1 MGKEKLKVVY
11 DCDDVL
17 WDLNTHVALLKGI
30 DPNCLV
36 NFAMLENEA
45 LTMSERKAML
55 AGFRDAKSF
64 VDIKF
69 YDGADRILEAEEL
82 GATVMINS
90 NAYNEA
96 IAELKREQLT
106 KLLPEMTPEK
116 MRINVIDPDG
126 ACHKKIEKDLFIFVD
141 DSPFNVALS
150 EAKINIMPR
159 RLWNVTPKA
168 KEIVRGKNVVWIDDL
183 TKINQFV
190 RETLA
195 KQAI

>member
-1 MGKEKLKVVY
+1 MGEKLLKVVY

-17 WDLNTHVALLKGI
+17 WDLNTHVANLKGI

-45 LTMSERKAML
+45 LTMPERRAML
-55 AGFRDAKSF
+55 DGFRDAASF

-69 YDGADRILEAEEL
+69 YDGANEILRAEEL

-90 NAYNEA
+90 NAYNAE
-96 IAELKREQLT
+96 IAELKRQQLAR
-106 KLLPEMTPEK
+106 LLPEMAPEK

-126 ACHKKIEKDLFIFVD
+126 ACHKEIERDLFIFVD
-141 DSPFNVALS
+141 DSPFNIALS
-150 EAKINIMPR
+150 EAKINIMPT

-168 KEIVRGKNVVWIDDL
+168 KEIVREKNVIWIDDL

-195 KQAI
+195 KM

>member
-1 MGKEKLKVVY
+1 MGEKLLKVVY

-17 WDLNTHVALLKGI
+17 WDLNTHVANLKGI
-30 DPNCLV
+30 DPDCLV

-45 LTMSERKAML
+45 LTMPERRAML
-55 AGFRDAKSF
+55 DGFRDAASF

-69 YDGADRILEAEEL
+69 YDGANEILRAEKL

-90 NAYNEA
+90 NAYNA
-96 IAELKREQLT
+96 DIAELKRQQLVR
-106 KLLPEMTPEK
+106 LLPEMAPEK

-126 ACHKKIEKDLFIFVD
+126 ACHKEIERDLFIFVD
-141 DSPFNVALS
+141 DSPFNIALS
-150 EAKINIMPR
+150 EAKINIMPT

-168 KEIVRGKNVVWIDDL
+168 KEIVREKNVIWIDDL

-195 KQAI
+195 KM

>member
-1 MGKEKLKVVY
+1 MLKVVY

-17 WDLNTHVALLKGI
+17 WDLNTHVANLKGI

-45 LTMSERKAML
+45 LTMPERRAML
-55 AGFRDAKSF
+55 DGFRDAASF

-69 YDGADRILEAEEL
+69 YDGANEILRAEKL

-90 NAYNEA
+90 NAYNA
-96 IAELKREQLT
+96 DIAELKRQQLVR
-106 KLLPEMTPEK
+106 LLPEMAPEK

-126 ACHKKIEKDLFIFVD
+126 ACHKEIERDLFIFVD
-141 DSPFNVALS
+141 DSPFNIALS
-150 EAKINIMPR
+150 EAKINIMPT

-168 KEIVRGKNVVWIDDL
+168 KEIVREKNVIWIDDL

-195 KQAI
+195 KM

>member
-1 MGKEKLKVVY
+1 MGKAKLKVIY

-17 WDLNTHVALLKGI
+17 WDLNTHVASLKGI

-45 LTMSERKAML
+45 LTMPEREAML
-55 AGFRDAKSF
+55 AGFRDKESF
-64 VDIKF
+64 VNIKF
-69 YDGADRILEAEEL
+69 YDGASEILAAEEL
-82 GATVMINS
+82 GASVIINS
-90 NAYNEA
+90 NAYSEA
-96 IAELKREQLT
+96 IAELKRKQLT
-106 KLLPEMTPEK
+106 ELLPQMAPEN

-126 ACHKKIEKDLFIFVD
+126 ACHKRIEKDLFIFVD

-168 KEIVRGKNVVWIDDL
+168 KDIMSGKNVIWIDDL
-183 TKINQFV
+183 VKINQFV

-195 KQAI
+195 KL

>member
-1 MGKEKLKVVY
+1 VGEKLLKVVY

-17 WDLNTHVALLKGI
+17 WDLNTHVANLKGI
-30 DPNCLV
+30 DPDCLV

-45 LTMSERKAML
+45 LTMPERRAML
-55 AGFRDAKSF
+55 DGFRDAASF

-69 YDGADRILEAEEL
+69 YDGANEILRAEKL

-90 NAYNEA
+90 NAYNA
-96 IAELKREQLT
+96 DIAELKRQQLVR
-106 KLLPEMTPEK
+106 LLPEMAPEK

-126 ACHKKIEKDLFIFVD
+126 ACHKEIERDLFIFVD
-141 DSPFNVALS
+141 DSPFNIALS
-150 EAKINIMPR
+150 EAKINIMPT

-168 KEIVRGKNVVWIDDL
+168 KEIVREKNVIWIDDL

-195 KQAI
+195 KM

>member
-1 MGKEKLKVVY
+1 MGVKLLKVVY

-17 WDLNTHVALLKGI
+17 WDLNTHVANLKGI
-30 DPNCLV
+30 DPDCLV

-45 LTMSERKAML
+45 LTMPERRAML
-55 AGFRDAKSF
+55 DGFRDAASF

-69 YDGADRILEAEEL
+69 YDGANEILRAEKL

-90 NAYNEA
+90 NAYNA
-96 IAELKREQLT
+96 DIAELKRQQLVR
-106 KLLPEMTPEK
+106 LLPEMAPEK

-126 ACHKKIEKDLFIFVD
+126 ACHKEIERDLFIFVD
-141 DSPFNVALS
+141 DSPFNIALS
-150 EAKINIMPR
+150 EAKINIMPT

-168 KEIVRGKNVVWIDDL
+168 KEIVREKNVIWIDDL

-195 KQAI
+195 KM

>member
-1 MGKEKLKVVY
+1 MSAEKLKVVY

-17 WDLNTHVALLKGI
+17 WDLNTRVARLKGI

-45 LTMSERKAML
+45 LSMAERQAML

-64 VDIKF
+64 EAIEF
-69 YDGADRILEAEEL
+69 YEGADNILGAEEL

-90 NAYNEA
+90 NAYSAA
-96 IAELKREQLT
+96 IAELKKQQLT
-106 KLLPEMTPEK
+106 QLLPEMKQEH
-116 MRINVIDPDG
+116 MRIQVIDPDG
-126 ACHKKIEKDLFIFVD
+126 ACHKEIERDLFIFVD

-168 KEIVRGKNVVWIDDL
+168 KEIVCDKNVIWIDDL
-183 TKINQFV
+183 VKINQFV

-195 KQAI
+195 KQ

>member
-1 MGKEKLKVVY
+1 MLKVVY

-17 WDLNTHVALLKGI
+17 WDLNTHVANLKGI
-30 DPNCLV
+30 DPDCLV

-45 LTMSERKAML
+45 LTMPERRAML
-55 AGFRDAKSF
+55 DGFRDAASF

-69 YDGADRILEAEEL
+69 YDGANEILRAEKL

-90 NAYNEA
+90 NAYNA
-96 IAELKREQLT
+96 DIAELKRQQLVR
-106 KLLPEMTPEK
+106 LLPEMAPEK

-126 ACHKKIEKDLFIFVD
+126 ACHKEIERDLFIFVD
-141 DSPFNVALS
+141 DSPFNIALS
-150 EAKINIMPR
+150 EAKINIMPT

-168 KEIVRGKNVVWIDDL
+168 KEIVREKNVIWIDDL

-190 RETLA
+190 HETLA
-195 KQAI
+195 KM

>member
-1 MGKEKLKVVY
+1 MGEKLLKVVY

-17 WDLNTHVALLKGI
+17 WDLNTHVANLKGI

-45 LTMSERKAML
+45 LTMPERRAML
-55 AGFRDAKSF
+55 DGFRDAASF

-69 YDGADRILEAEEL
+69 YEGANEILHAEEL

-90 NAYNEA
+90 NAYNAE
-96 IAELKREQLT
+96 IAELKRQQLT
-106 KLLPEMTPEK
+106 RLLPEMAPEK

-126 ACHKKIEKDLFIFVD
+126 ACHKEIERDLFIFVD
-141 DSPFNVALS
+141 DSPFNIALS
-150 EAKINIMPR
+150 EAKINIMPT

-168 KEIVRGKNVVWIDDL
+168 KEIVREKNVIWIDDL

-190 RETLA
+190 HETLA
-195 KQAI
+195 KM

>member
-1 MGKEKLKVVY
+1 MGEKLLKVVY

-17 WDLNTHVALLKGI
+17 WDLNTHVANLKGI
-30 DPNCLV
+30 NPNCLV

-45 LTMSERKAML
+45 LTMPERRAML
-55 AGFRDAKSF
+55 DGFRDAASF

-69 YDGADRILEAEEL
+69 YDGANEILRAEEL

-90 NAYNEA
+90 NAYNAE
-96 IAELKREQLT
+96 IAELKRQQLT
-106 KLLPEMTPEK
+106 RLLPEMAPEK

-126 ACHKKIEKDLFIFVD
+126 ACHKEIERDLFIFVD
-141 DSPFNVALS
+141 DSPFNIALS
-150 EAKINIMPR
+150 EAKINIMPT

-168 KEIVRGKNVVWIDDL
+168 KEIVREKNVIWIDDL
-183 TKINQFV
+183 TRINQFV

-195 KQAI
+195 KM

>member
-1 MGKEKLKVVY
+1 MGEKLLKVVY

-17 WDLNTHVALLKGI
+17 WDLNTHVANLKGI

-45 LTMSERKAML
+45 LTMPERRAML
-55 AGFRDAKSF
+55 DGFRDAASF

-69 YDGADRILEAEEL
+69 YDGANEILRAEEL

-90 NAYNEA
+90 NAYNAE
-96 IAELKREQLT
+96 IAELKRQQLAR
-106 KLLPEMTPEK
+106 LLPEMAPEK

-126 ACHKKIEKDLFIFVD
+126 ACHKEIERDLFIFVD
-141 DSPFNVALS
+141 DSPFNIALS
-150 EAKINIMPR
+150 EAKINIMPT

-168 KEIVRGKNVVWIDDL
+168 EEIVREKNVIWIDDL

-195 KQAI
+195 KM

>member
-1 MGKEKLKVVY
+1 MGEKLLKVVY

-17 WDLNTHVALLKGI
+17 WDLNTHVANLKGI

-45 LTMSERKAML
+45 LTMPERRAML
-55 AGFRDAKSF
+55 DGFRDAASF

-69 YDGADRILEAEEL
+69 YDGANEILHAEEL

-90 NAYNEA
+90 NAYNA
-96 IAELKREQLT
+96 DIAELKRQQLR
-106 KLLPEMTPEK
+106 KLLPEMAPEK

-126 ACHKKIEKDLFIFVD
+126 ACHKEIERDLFIFVD
-141 DSPFNVALS
+141 DSPFNIALS
-150 EAKINIMPR
+150 EAKINIMPT

-168 KEIVRGKNVVWIDDL
+168 KEIVREKNVIWIDDL

-195 KQAI
+195 KM

>member
-1 MGKEKLKVVY
+1 MGEKLLKVVY

-17 WDLNTHVALLKGI
+17 WDLNTHVANLKGI

-45 LTMSERKAML
+45 LTIPERRAML
-55 AGFRDAKSF
+55 DGFRDAASF

-69 YDGADRILEAEEL
+69 YDGASEILHAEKL

-90 NAYNEA
+90 NAYNAE
-96 IAELKREQLT
+96 IAELKRQQLT
-106 KLLPEMTPEK
+106 RLLPEMAPEK

-126 ACHKKIEKDLFIFVD
+126 ACHKEIERDLFIFVD
-141 DSPFNVALS
+141 DSPFNIALS
-150 EAKINIMPR
+150 EAKINIMPT

-168 KEIVRGKNVVWIDDL
+168 KEIVREKNVIWIDDL

-195 KQAI
+195 KM

>member
-1 MGKEKLKVVY
+1 MSKEKLKVVY

-45 LTMSERKAML
+45 LTMPERKAML
-55 AGFRDAKSF
+55 AGFREPESF
-64 VDIKF
+64 VDIQF
-69 YDGADRILEAEEL
+69 YDGASEILAAEEL

-96 IAELKREQLT
+96 IAELKREQLV
-106 KLLPEMTPEK
+106 KLLPQMAPEQ
-116 MRINVIDPDG
+116 MRINVIDPNG
-126 ACHKKIEKDLFIFVD
+126 ACHKEIERDLFIFVD
-141 DSPFNVALS
+141 DSPFNIALS

-168 KEIVRGKNVVWIDDL
+168 KEIVRGKNVIWIDDL
-183 TKINQFV
+183 AKINQFV

-195 KQAI
+195 KL

>member
-1 MGKEKLKVVY
+1 MGEKLLKVVY

-17 WDLNTHVALLKGI
+17 WDLNTHVANLKGI

-45 LTMSERKAML
+45 LTMPERRAML
-55 AGFRDAKSF
+55 DGFRDAASF

-69 YDGADRILEAEEL
+69 YEGANEILHAEEL

-90 NAYNEA
+90 NAYNAE
-96 IAELKREQLT
+96 IAELKRQQLT
-106 KLLPEMTPEK
+106 RLLPEMAPEK

-126 ACHKKIEKDLFIFVD
+126 ACHKEIERDLFIFVD
-141 DSPFNVALS
+141 DSPFNIALS
-150 EAKINIMPR
+150 EAKINIMPT

-168 KEIVRGKNVVWIDDL
+168 KEIVREKNVIWIDDL

-195 KQAI
+195 KM

>member
-1 MGKEKLKVVY
+1 MGEKLLKVVY

-17 WDLNTHVALLKGI
+17 WDLNTHVANLKGI

-45 LTMSERKAML
+45 LTMPERRAML
-55 AGFRDAKSF
+55 DGFRDAASF

-69 YDGADRILEAEEL
+69 YDGANEILRAEKL

-90 NAYNEA
+90 NAYNA
-96 IAELKREQLT
+96 DIAELKRQQLVR
-106 KLLPEMTPEK
+106 LLPEMAPEK

-126 ACHKKIEKDLFIFVD
+126 ACHKEIERDLFIFVD
-141 DSPFNVALS
+141 DSPFNIALS
-150 EAKINIMPR
+150 EAKINIMPT

-168 KEIVRGKNVVWIDDL
+168 KEIVREKNVIWIDDL

-195 KQAI
+195 KM